1 MKKITI
7 IVLVLL
13 AVLLV
18 APWGI
23 GQLAEKR
30 VNSGLDRIVLEATYL
45 SIVERS
51 WTRGWFRSE
60 QQVTFEV
67 VGPWARAMNPATV
80 LEDFKKAQ
88 AGGGEAVKAAEEAA
102 KAAPADSAPAPVA
115 EQPPAAGPDATVPAE
130 TPVEVAPPAPVRFTI
145 RNEILHGPLLWPA
158 SLGIA
163 RVNTKVDLGPE
174 VRKKI
179 MEVFGTDEPV
189 RMSTRVGF
197 LGGGTTRF
205 YGDGRSIKLKDRG
218 GSLEYDDYKLDIS
231 YSGNLDDIELDGSW
245 PRFVISNPEGSK
257 VVVDKATLTS
267 TSERIQ
273 GDLYD
278 TDFSFLI
285 DTVRVIDVDK
295 SEAVVEGIHYVLD
308 TGLDQEFLN
317 VGAKLGSGSVK
328 SKALEDLKLE
338 VREVHYDFTVR
349 RLHAETLAKLSTEFK
364 QMYGKPMVTVADMDA
379 VMMAPLKQYGLE
391 LLKYDPEFVFDRIGL
406 STPDGDGYIKGV
418 VRLKGVTPQDLEV
431 GFMTLVGKL
440 DVDINIEVAQKLIEK
455 IPSGAT
461 SAGAAIDAGYLK
473 RDGDKLVSHIEFRK
487 GELKVNGKAQ
497 GIPGLAGPPAA
508 AEGMPPAGEEPL
520 RPQE

>member
-1 MKKITI
+1 VKKITI

-13 AVLLV
+13 AVLAV

-30 VNSGLDRIVLEATYL
+30 VNAGLDRLVLEAPYL
-45 SIVERS
+45 SIVERN

-60 QQVTFEV
+60 QQVTFEL
-67 VGPWARAMNPATV
+67 VGPWARAMNPAAV

-88 AGGGEAVKAAEEAA
+88 AEGEAAMAAEEAA
-102 KAAPADSAPAPVA
+102 QAAPADSEPVPAAEPAPAG
-115 EQPPAAGPDATVPAE
+115 EPDAAAPPETPAE
-130 TPVEVAPPAPVRFTI
+130 AAPVPPIRITM
-145 RNEILHGPLLWPA
+145 RNEILHGPVLWPA

-179 MEVFGTDEPV
+179 MEFFGTDEPV

-197 LGGGTTRF
+197 FGGGTTRL
-205 YGDGRSIKLKDRG
+205 YGDGRSIKLK
-218 GSLEYDDYKLDIS
+218 GSAGTLEYDDYKLDIS
-231 YSGNLDDIELDGSW
+231 YSGDLDDIDGEGSWPQFKLSNPDGSW
-245 PRFVISNPEGSK
+245 
-257 VVVDKATLTS
+257 VVVDKMSLTS
-267 TSERIQ
+267 TSDRIR

-278 TDFSFLI
+278 TDFRFAV
-285 DTVRVIDVDK
+285 DRVRVRGTDE
-295 SEAVVEGIHYVLD
+295 SESVIEGVHYVLD
-308 TGLDQEFLN
+308 TTADKEFLN
-317 VGAKLGSGSVK
+317 VSAKLGSGSIK
-328 SKALEDLKLE
+328 TKALEEMKLE
-338 VREVHYDFTVR
+338 VNEVHYDFTVR

-364 QMYGKPMVTVADMDA
+364 EMYGMPIATVADMDA
-379 VMMAPLKQYGLE
+379 VMMAPLKKYGFE

-455 IPSGAT
+455 VPSGAT

-508 AEGMPPAGEEPL
+508 AEGMPPVE
-520 RPQE
+520 

>member
-13 AVLLV
+13 AVLAV

-30 VNSGLDRIVLEATYL
+30 VNAGLDRLVLEAPYL
-45 SIVERS
+45 SIVERN

-60 QQVTFEV
+60 QQVTFEL
-67 VGPWARAMNPATV
+67 VGPWARAMNPAAV

-88 AGGGEAVKAAEEAA
+88 AEGEAAMAAEEAA
-102 KAAPADSAPAPVA
+102 QAAPADSEPVPAAEPAPAG
-115 EQPPAAGPDATVPAE
+115 EPDAAAPPETPAE
-130 TPVEVAPPAPVRFTI
+130 AAPVPPIRITM
-145 RNEILHGPLLWPA
+145 RNEILHGPVLWPA

-179 MEVFGTDEPV
+179 MEFFGTDEPV

-197 LGGGTTRF
+197 FGGGTTRL
-205 YGDGRSIKLKDRG
+205 YGDGRSIKLK
-218 GSLEYDDYKLDIS
+218 GSAGTLEYDDYKLDIS
-231 YSGNLDDIELDGSW
+231 YSGDLDDIDGEGSWPQFKLSNPDGSW
-245 PRFVISNPEGSK
+245 
-257 VVVDKATLTS
+257 VVVDKMSLTS
-267 TSERIQ
+267 TSDRIR

-278 TDFSFLI
+278 TDFRFAV
-285 DTVRVIDVDK
+285 DRVRVRGTDE
-295 SEAVVEGIHYVLD
+295 SESVIEGVHYVLD
-308 TGLDQEFLN
+308 TTADKEFLN
-317 VGAKLGSGSVK
+317 VSAKLGSGSIK
-328 SKALEDLKLE
+328 TKALEEMKLE
-338 VREVHYDFTVR
+338 VNEVHYDFTVR

-364 QMYGKPMVTVADMDA
+364 EMYGMPIATVADMDA
-379 VMMAPLKQYGLE
+379 VMMAPLKKYGFE

-455 IPSGAT
+455 VPSGAT

-508 AEGMPPAGEEPL
+508 AEGMPPVE
-520 RPQE
+520 

>member
-1 MKKITI
+1 VKKITI
-7 IVLVLL
+7 IVLALL
-13 AVLLV
+13 AALV
-18 APWGI
+18 MAPWGI

-30 VNSGLDRIVLEATYL
+30 VNAGLDRIVLEAPYL

-60 QQVTFEV
+60 QQITIEV

-80 LEDFKKAQ
+80 LEEFKKTQEA
-88 AGGGEAVKAAEEAA
+88 GEAAMAAEEAA
-102 KAAPADSAPAPVA
+102 NAAPADSEPARSA
-115 EQPPAAGPDATVPAE
+115 EPSPAAEPDAAASPETPAE
-130 TPVEVAPPAPVRFTI
+130 TAPIPPVRFTI
-145 RNEILHGPLLWPA
+145 RNEILHGPVLWPA

-179 MEVFGTDEPV
+179 MEYFGTDEPV

-205 YGDGRSIKLKDRG
+205 YGDGRSIKLKDG
-218 GSLEYDDYKLDIS
+218 GTLEYDDYELDIS
-231 YSGNLDDIELDGSW
+231 YSGDLDDIDGEGSW
-245 PRFVISNPEGSK
+245 PQVNISNQDGSK
-257 VVVDKATLTS
+257 VVVNKVTLTS

-285 DTVRVIDVDK
+285 DTVRVIAVDK
-295 SEAVVEGIHYVLD
+295 SESVVEGVHYVVD
-308 TGLDQEFLN
+308 TGLDKEFMN
-317 VGAKLGSGSVK
+317 VGAKLGTGNIK

-338 VREVHYDFTVR
+338 VREAHYDFTVR

-364 QMYGKPMVTVADMDA
+364 EMYGKPIATVADMDA

-418 VRLKGVTPQDLEV
+418 VRLKGVTAQDLEL
-431 GFMTLVGKL
+431 GFMPLVGKL
-440 DVDINIEVAQKLIEK
+440 DVDINIEVAQKLVEK
-455 IPSGAT
+455 MPSGAA

-473 RDGDKLVSHIEFRK
+473 RDGDKLVSHIEFKK

-497 GIPGLAGPPAA
+497 GIPGLGGPPAA
-508 AEGMPPAGEEPL
+508 AEGMPPAGEEAAV
-520 RPQE
+520 PQE